1 MNTDTDTNAKIDTD
15 ANLRRDSKAGT
26 GTDANAI
33 VRTDGGTDPS
43 TGTTAGSG
51 PSPSS
56 PSLPERAR
64 AWLAGLSPVQQGV
77 GLVICA
83 LAALAFVVQPGLF
96 VDQFVGGLVYGM
108 ILVMVALGLALVLG
122 LMGVVNF
129 AHGALFMLGA
139 YVAYQFVAVLGL
151 SFWAALVLAPLA
163 VGVVGLVMEIMVLR
177 RLYDQEPVIGL
188 LATFGLT
195 LMIEELVRAIWG
207 AAPLGFPIP
216 AVLSGAIDLGVTQ
229 VGTFRLFIVGAAAV
243 SVLAV
248 YALISRTEFGLTV
261 RAGVQDAEMSAFLG
275 VNLPLRF
282 TATFFLGAA
291 IAGVGGVLQAAQ
303 FGMGTGMAQ
312 QFIILAFVVVVV
324 GGLGSLF
331 GSVLAGLLVGE
342 ATYLTPVILNSLAS
356 ATNLAILDLQ
366 GVRGIVP
373 FLVMIVVLLVRPRG
387 LFGEEGFLE

>member
-1 MNTDTDTNAKIDTD
+1 MTSDTNADRDDGADT
-15 ANLRRDSKAGT
+15 NVRRDREPWACT
-26 GTDANAI
+26 TA
-33 VRTDGGTDPS
+33 RTDGGTDPDV
-43 TGTTAGSG
+43 GTTAGSG
-51 PSPSS
+51 SPSPSLIGRLRTWLTGLS
-56 PSLPERAR
+56 SAWQAVSLVVCA
-64 AWLAGLSPVQQGV
+64 LAGL
-77 GLVICA
+77 A
-83 LAALAFVVQPGLF
+83 LVVQPGLF

-108 ILVMVALGLALVLG
+108 ILVMVALGLALILG

-151 SFWAALVLAPLA
+151 SFWAALVLAPLT
-163 VGVVGLVMEIMVLR
+163 VGLVGLVMEVTVLR

-366 GVRGIVP
+366 GVRGIDP